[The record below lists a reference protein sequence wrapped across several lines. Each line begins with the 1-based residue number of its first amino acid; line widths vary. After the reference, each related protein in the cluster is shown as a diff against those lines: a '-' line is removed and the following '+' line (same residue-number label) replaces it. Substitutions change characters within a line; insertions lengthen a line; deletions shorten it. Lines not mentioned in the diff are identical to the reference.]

1 MNKRMK
7 KKQQLEQKIQG
18 LECELAVVSKENME
32 LLNKIGSIRVELNT
46 LSQSMKRHEDICGQ
60 NVLQTNKEFESIKKE
75 LKRSK
80 NLSLNGKRKIRV
92 GGRQK
97 I

>member
-60 NVLQTNKEFESIKKE
+60 NVLQTNKEFESIKKK

-80 NLSLNGKRKIRV
+80 KSFFKR
-92 GGRQK
+92 
-97 I
+97 

>member
-32 LLNKIGSIRVELNT
+32 LLNKIGSISAELNT
-46 LSQSMKRHEDICGQ
+46 LSQSVKRHEDICGQ
-60 NVLQTNKEFESIKKE
+60 NVEQTNKEFESIKKE

-80 NLSLNGKRKIRV
+80 KSLFKR
-92 GGRQK
+92 
-97 I
+97 

>member
-32 LLNKIGSIRVELNT
+32 LLNKIGSISAELNT
-46 LSQSMKRHEDICGQ
+46 LSQSVKRHEDICGQ
-60 NVLQTNKEFESIKKE
+60 NVEQTNKEFESIKKE

-80 NLSLNGKRKIRV
+80 KSFF
-92 GGRQK
+92 
-97 I
+97 

>member
-32 LLNKIGSIRVELNT
+32 LLSKIGSIRVELNT
-46 LSQSMKRHEDICGQ
+46 LSQSVKRHEDICGQ
-60 NVLQTNKEFESIKKE
+60 NVEQTNKEFESIKKE

-80 NLSLNGKRKIRV
+80 KSFFKTIKKYP
-92 GGRQK
+92 GGW
-97 I
+97 

>member
-18 LECELAVVSKENME
+18 LECELAVVSKKNME
-32 LLNKIGSIRVELNT
+32 LLNKIGSISAELNT
-46 LSQSMKRHEDICGQ
+46 LSQSVKRHEDICGQ
-60 NVLQTNKEFESIKKE
+60 NVEQTNKEFESIKKG

-80 NLSLNGKRKIRV
+80 KSFFKR
-92 GGRQK
+92 
-97 I
+97 

>member
-32 LLNKIGSIRVELNT
+32 LLTKICSIRAELNT

-60 NVLQTNKEFESIKKE
+60 NVEQTNKEFESIKKE

-80 NLSLNGKRKIRV
+80 KSFFKG
-92 GGRQK
+92 
-97 I
+97 

>member
-32 LLNKIGSIRVELNT
+32 LLSKIGSIRVELNT
-46 LSQSMKRHEDICGQ
+46 LSQSVKRHEDICGQ
-60 NVLQTNKEFESIKKE
+60 NVEQTNKEFESIKKE

-80 NLSLNGKRKIRV
+80 KSFF
-92 GGRQK
+92 
-97 I
+97 

>member
-18 LECELAVVSKENME
+18 LECELAVVRKENME
-32 LLNKIGSIRVELNT
+32 LLNKIGSITAELNT
-46 LSQSMKRHEDICGQ
+46 LSQSVKRHEDICAQ
-60 NVLQTNKEFESIKKE
+60 NVEQTNKEFEAIKKE

-80 NLSLNGKRKIRV
+80 KSFFKR
-92 GGRQK
+92 
-97 I
+97 

>member
-32 LLNKIGSIRVELNT
+32 LLNKIGSISAELNT
-46 LSQSMKRHEDICGQ
+46 LSQSVKRHEDICGQ
-60 NVLQTNKEFESIKKE
+60 NVEQTK
-75 LKRSK
+75 L
-80 NLSLNGKRKIRV
+80 RV
-92 GGRQK
+92 
-97 I
+97 

>member
-32 LLNKIGSIRVELNT
+32 LLNKIGSITAELNT
-46 LSQSMKRHEDICGQ
+46 LSQSVKRHEDICGQ
-60 NVLQTNKEFESIKKE
+60 NVEQTNKEFESIKKE
-75 LKRSK
+75 LKQSK
-80 NLSLNGKRKIRV
+80 KSFFKR
-92 GGRQK
+92 
-97 I
+97 

>member
-18 LECELAVVSKENME
+18 LECELAVVSKENIE
-32 LLNKIGSIRVELNT
+32 LLNKIGSISAELNT
-46 LSQSMKRHEDICGQ
+46 LSQSVKRHEDICGQ
-60 NVLQTNKEFESIKKE
+60 NVEQTNKEFELIKKE

-80 NLSLNGKRKIRV
+80 KSFFKR
-92 GGRQK
+92 
-97 I
+97 

>member
-32 LLNKIGSIRVELNT
+32 LLNKIGSISAELNT
-46 LSQSMKRHEDICGQ
+46 LSQSVKRHEDICGQ
-60 NVLQTNKEFESIKKE
+60 NVEQTNKEFELIKKE

-80 NLSLNGKRKIRV
+80 KSLFKR
-92 GGRQK
+92 
-97 I
+97 

>member
-32 LLNKIGSIRVELNT
+32 LLNKIGSISAELNT
-46 LSQSMKRHEDICGQ
+46 LSQSVKRHEDICGQ
-60 NVLQTNKEFESIKKE
+60 NVEQTNKEFESIKKE
-75 LKRSK
+75 LKK
-80 NLSLNGKRKIRV
+80 KKKSLFKR
-92 GGRQK
+92 
-97 I
+97 

>member
-32 LLNKIGSIRVELNT
+32 LLNKIASISAGLNT
-46 LSQSMKRHEDICGQ
+46 LSQSVKRHEDICGQ
-60 NVLQTNKEFESIKKE
+60 NVEQTNKEFESIKKE
-75 LKRSK
+75 LKQSK
-80 NLSLNGKRKIRV
+80 KSFFKR
-92 GGRQK
+92 
-97 I
+97 

>member
-7 KKQQLEQKIQG
+7 KKQFLEKKIQE

-32 LLNKIGSIRVELNT
+32 LLNKIGSITAELNT
-46 LSQSMKRHEDICGQ
+46 LSQSVKRHEDICVQ

-75 LKRSK
+75 LKSSK
-80 NLSLNGKRKIRV
+80 KSFFKR
-92 GGRQK
+92 
-97 I
+97 

>member
-1 MNKRMK
+1 MNKRMR
-7 KKQQLEQKIQG
+7 KKQYLEKKIQG

-32 LLNKIGSIRVELNT
+32 LLNKIGSITAELNT
-46 LSQSMKRHEDICGQ
+46 LSQSVKRHEDICVQ

-80 NLSLNGKRKIRV
+80 KSFFKR
-92 GGRQK
+92 
-97 I
+97 

>member
-32 LLNKIGSIRVELNT
+32 LLNKISSISAELNT
-46 LSQSMKRHEDICGQ
+46 LSQSVKRHEDICGQ
-60 NVLQTNKEFESIKKE
+60 NVEQTNKEFELIKKE

-80 NLSLNGKRKIRV
+80 KSLFKR
-92 GGRQK
+92 
-97 I
+97 

>member
-32 LLNKIGSIRVELNT
+32 LLNKIVSISAELNT
-46 LSQSMKRHEDICGQ
+46 LSQSVKRHEDICVQ

-75 LKRSK
+75 SKRSK
-80 NLSLNGKRKIRV
+80 KSFFKR
-92 GGRQK
+92 
-97 I
+97 

>member
-32 LLNKIGSIRVELNT
+32 LLNKIGSITAELNT
-46 LSQSMKRHEDICGQ
+46 LSQSVKRHEEICVQ
-60 NVLQTNKEFESIKKE
+60 NVLQTNIEFESIKKE

-80 NLSLNGKRKIRV
+80 KNFLQTIKKYP
-92 GGRQK
+92 GGW
-97 I
+97 

>member
-32 LLNKIGSIRVELNT
+32 LLNKIASISAELNT
-46 LSQSMKRHEDICGQ
+46 LSQSVKRHEDICGQ
-60 NVLQTNKEFESIKKE
+60 NVEQTNKEFESIKKE
-75 LKRSK
+75 LKQSK
-80 NLSLNGKRKIRV
+80 KSFFKR
-92 GGRQK
+92 
-97 I
+97 

>member
-32 LLNKIGSIRVELNT
+32 LLSKIGSISAELNT
-46 LSQSMKRHEDICGQ
+46 LSQSVKRHEDICGQ
-60 NVLQTNKEFESIKKE
+60 NVEQTNKEFESIKKE

-80 NLSLNGKRKIRV
+80 KSLFKR
-92 GGRQK
+92 
-97 I
+97 

>member
-18 LECELAVVSKENME
+18 LECELDVVRKENME
-32 LLNKIGSIRVELNT
+32 LLNKIGSITAELNT
-46 LSQSMKRHEDICGQ
+46 LSQSVKRHEDICGQ

-80 NLSLNGKRKIRV
+80 KSFFKR
-92 GGRQK
+92 
-97 I
+97 

>member
-18 LECELAVVSKENME
+18 LECELAVVRKENME
-32 LLNKIGSIRVELNT
+32 LLNKIGSITAELNT
-46 LSQSMKRHEDICGQ
+46 LSQSVKRHEDICGQ
-60 NVLQTNKEFESIKKE
+60 NVEQTNKEFGSIKKE

-80 NLSLNGKRKIRV
+80 KPFFKR
-92 GGRQK
+92 
-97 I
+97 

>member
-32 LLNKIGSIRVELNT
+32 LLNKIGSISAELNT
-46 LSQSMKRHEDICGQ
+46 LSQSVKRHEDICSQ
-60 NVLQTNKEFESIKKE
+60 NVEQSNKEFESIKKE

-80 NLSLNGKRKIRV
+80 KSLFKR
-92 GGRQK
+92 
-97 I
+97 

>member
-7 KKQQLEQKIQG
+7 KKQQLEQKIQR

-32 LLNKIGSIRVELNT
+32 LLNKIVSISAELNT
-46 LSQSMKRHEDICGQ
+46 LSQSVKRHEDICGQ

-80 NLSLNGKRKIRV
+80 KSFFKR
-92 GGRQK
+92 
-97 I
+97 

>member
-7 KKQQLEQKIQG
+7 KKQQLEHKIQG

-32 LLNKIGSIRVELNT
+32 LLNKISSISVELNT

-60 NVLQTNKEFESIKKE
+60 NVEQTNKEFESIKKE
-75 LKRSK
+75 LKLSK
-80 NLSLNGKRKIRV
+80 KSFFKR
-92 GGRQK
+92 
-97 I
+97 

>member
-32 LLNKIGSIRVELNT
+32 LLNKIGSITAELNT
-46 LSQSMKRHEDICGQ
+46 LSQSVKRHEDICGQ
-60 NVLQTNKEFESIKKE
+60 MSNKQIK
-75 LKRSK
+75 
-80 NLSLNGKRKIRV
+80 SLNQSRKN
-92 GGRQK
+92 
-97 I
+97 

>member
-32 LLNKIGSIRVELNT
+32 LLNKIGSISAELNT
-46 LSQSMKRHEDICGQ
+46 LSQSVKRHEDICGQ
-60 NVLQTNKEFESIKKE
+60 NVEQTNKEFESIKKE
-75 LKRSK
+75 LKQSK
-80 NLSLNGKRKIRV
+80 KSFFKR
-92 GGRQK
+92 
-97 I
+97 

>member
-18 LECELAVVSKENME
+18 LECELAAVRKENME
-32 LLNKIGSIRVELNT
+32 LLNKIGSISAELNT
-46 LSQSMKRHEDICGQ
+46 LSQSVKRYEDICGQ
-60 NVLQTNKEFESIKKE
+60 NVEQTNKEFESIKKE

-80 NLSLNGKRKIRV
+80 KSFFKR
-92 GGRQK
+92 
-97 I
+97 

>member
-32 LLNKIGSIRVELNT
+32 LLNKIVSISAELNT
-46 LSQSMKRHEDICGQ
+46 LSQSVSGMKIFAVKMFYKQ
-60 NVLQTNKEFESIKKE
+60 IK
-75 LKRSK
+75 
-80 NLSLNGKRKIRV
+80 SLNQSRRN
-92 GGRQK
+92 
-97 I
+97 

>member
-32 LLNKIGSIRVELNT
+32 LLNKIGSITAELNT
-46 LSQSMKRHEDICGQ
+46 LSQSVKRHEDICGQ
-60 NVLQTNKEFESIKKE
+60 NVLQTNKEF
-75 LKRSK
+75 
-80 NLSLNGKRKIRV
+80 
-92 GGRQK
+92 
-97 I
+97 

>member
-18 LECELAVVSKENME
+18 LKCELAVVSKENME
-32 LLNKIGSIRVELNT
+32 LLNKIGSISAELNT
-46 LSQSMKRHEDICGQ
+46 LSQSVKRHEDICGQ
-60 NVLQTNKEFESIKKE
+60 NVEQTNKEFESIKKE

-80 NLSLNGKRKIRV
+80 NLSSNDKRKDP
-92 GGRQK
+92 GGW
-97 I
+97 